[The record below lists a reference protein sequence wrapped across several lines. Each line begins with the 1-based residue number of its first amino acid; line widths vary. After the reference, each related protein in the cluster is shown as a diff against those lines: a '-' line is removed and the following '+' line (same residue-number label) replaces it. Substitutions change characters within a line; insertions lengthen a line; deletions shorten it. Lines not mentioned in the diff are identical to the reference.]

1 MKKIHFLSCMFVLSL
16 GIQLAQAQTDEAT
29 QLLLNVTKLNQ
40 LKEILSDL
48 EQGYTTLQTG
58 FSQIEKLS
66 SGNFNLHETF
76 LNQLL
81 EVNPAVKDYYK
92 VAEIIKYQLQLLNDY
107 KRAYSVF
114 RQSGQFTHQEI
125 SYLYQVYQNLMQK
138 SLQHLDELTLVLTA
152 GTLRMSDKERLKA
165 IDRIHRGVKDKIQF
179 LTSFNQD
186 TQILALQR
194 AKAMQ
199 ELSGIRTLYNSHH

>member
-1 MKKIHFLSCMFVLSL
+1 MKKIPILSCLFSLSL
-16 GIQLAQAQTDEAT
+16 GMQLAQAQTDEAT

-48 EQGYTTLQTG
+48 EQGYKTLQTG
-58 FSQIEKLS
+58 YSQIEKLS

-138 SLQHLDELTLVLTA
+138 SLQQLDELTLVLTA
-152 GTLRMSDKERLKA
+152 GTLRMSDEERLKV
-165 IDRIHRGVKDKIQF
+165 IDRIHQGMMDKIQF

-186 TQILALQR
+186 TQILSLQR

-199 ELSGIRTLYNSHH
+199 ELSGIRMLYNSHY